1 MPSPIDP
8 LALLDALAAPVLLID
23 EAGTVQTFNRA
34 SEQLLGY
41 SAAEAIGRN
50 INQFILMN
58 GTDAADSSPLRF
70 SGREAQAQKKDGGVF
85 SVLAT
90 IERMVNSE
98 PAQFVCSIRTLDDVN
113 QLHARMLHVSRL
125 ATMGEMAAGL
135 AHELNQPLTAIANYA
150 QAGKWLLESD
160 PPDLGEINDTLS
172 EITSQAM
179 RAGGIILRL
188 RGLIQRGEMQR
199 EQVRLDEVFQDVKGL
214 IATECRLHSVKLH
227 LNVDKQLPLVHA
239 DRLQIQ
245 QVLLI
250 LVRNAIEALESL
262 PRAEREMHI
271 RSTVRPEGYVEL
283 TVCDSG
289 PGVAPEIR
297 NRLFHPFSS
306 TKPGNVGMGL
316 AIGKAIVEAHDG
328 TLGYRQNLPHGA
340 CFYLS
345 IPAAQGGES

>member
-1 MPSPIDP
+1 MQTTIDP
-8 LALLDALAAPVLLID
+8 HALLDAIAGPVLLLD
-23 EAGTVQTFNRA
+23 ARGTVQTFNRA
-34 SEQLLGY
+34 AEQLFGY
-41 SAAEAIGRN
+41 SAAEAIGSN
-50 INQFILMN
+50 INQFILIN
-58 GTDAADSSPLRF
+58 GADADSSPFWF
-70 SGREAQAQKKDGGVF
+70 SGRESQARKKDGAVL

-90 IERMVNSE
+90 VEHMVNSE
-98 PAQFVCSIRTLDDVN
+98 PPQFVCSIRPLDDVN

-160 PPDLGEINDTLS
+160 PPDLAEINDTLG
-172 EITSQAM
+172 EITSQAL
-179 RAGGIILRL
+179 RAGGIIVRL

-199 EQVRLDEVFQDVKGL
+199 EQLPLDEVFNDVKGL

-227 LNVDKQLPLVHA
+227 LNVDKQLPLVNA
-239 DRLQIQ
+239 DRVQIQ

-250 LVRNAIEALESL
+250 LVRNAIEALASL
-262 PRAEREMHI
+262 PREQREIHI
-271 RSTVRPEGYVEL
+271 SSRVRPEGYVEL
-283 TVCDSG
+283 SVCDSG

-306 TKPGNVGMGL
+306 TKPSNVGMGL
-316 AIGKAIVEAHDG
+316 ATGKAIVEAHDG

-345 IPAAQGGES
+345 VPTAQGGES